1 MVRDCFV
8 KENRLFCK
16 KNQYLF
22 FLNLTG
28 FCRYSEPF
36 AMLKGKLRGGFGL
49 LDR

>member
-1 MVRDCFV
+1 MGQDCFV
-8 KENRLFCK
+8 KEKCLFCK

-36 AMLKGKLRGGFGL
+36 AVLKGKLRGGFGL